1 MADSFVTADNLLSAG
16 IVLPNPAGNS
26 LLGYSQGRINDKRR
40 KWVRPSSPI
49 LEKIQDVV
57 RPQPR
62 FLVMSRVDDNGNLKH
77 VSPFI
82 VERAINGAAKSDVSI
97 WKLHDGTILIQTVTD
112 VQSSNTMAITEIP
125 SSNTAYILVKVEPH
139 GFFNACKGVVTCF
152 DLHCMSIEEICEEL
166 SSQHELLSDES
177 NAEKQDN
184 FWARFYT
191 VSMQV
196 ALNIVS
202 VVFLAGTGV
211 LMWYL
216 LSESEHNAALADL
229 DTRTWSMLMPLVV
242 TLIMM
247 IAPVFFSWIV
257 R

>member
-1 MADSFVTADNLLSAG
+1 MYFG
-16 IVLPNPAGNS
+16 IFYLRCVW
-26 LLGYSQGRINDKRR
+26 I
-40 KWVRPSSPI
+40 
-49 LEKIQDVV
+49 
-57 RPQPR
+57 
-62 FLVMSRVDDNGNLKH
+62 
-77 VSPFI
+77 
-82 VERAINGAAKSDVSI
+82 AK
-97 WKLHDGTILIQTVTD
+97 LRTI
-112 VQSSNTMAITEIP
+112 
-125 SSNTAYILVKVEPH
+125 K
-139 GFFNACKGVVTCF
+139 
-152 DLHCMSIEEICEEL
+152 
-166 SSQHELLSDES
+166 ELLSDES

-257 R
+257 RYENYSNPRTSLFVTLLRTYFLEIVVVGVLMAFWLKRSQDECWETSIGQEVYRLILVDFFITIIGTSLAEFVRFRIYK